1 MAATP
6 SNGRLK
12 LTPSNSPF
20 LARPSRSSRSPMRG
34 RAHDASKLS
43 LQRVIG
49 TTCSSPTG
57 FDTLPSVFAYIAG
70 GAVVVVDVN
79 GDNHTQRFYRARPTA
94 VPLYSVAT
102 FQNTPTTPSGT
113 PKANDS
119 RGRVGPRFPNS
130 PHTSSDWN
138 ESPSNT
144 WTSRERIKAATCL
157 ALSRDGKYLAV
168 GETGYSPRVLVF
180 SLHDASSD
188 NPLISIS
195 EHAFGVN
202 CVAWSAD
209 TQYLASLGAAND
221 GFLYIWKVDPRTGAA
236 RLYKQNRCTSY
247 VKDMLW
253 MGNSLITFGVRHVK
267 MWKPDDGPT
276 ISPTKQKFFSEQP
289 ASTPPSQRTLP
300 GRNILLGPLLEDTF
314 TCAAIV
320 KNSSLII
327 CSETGCVCIM
337 AEDDRQMK
345 LQKVLGLDF
354 SISTIA
360 VKDNIAYVGGRHGHL
375 AVLDIEAVLNAQ
387 PPSACIKETTFCPTG
402 QVALGFLAHK
412 LVTIDSQQSI
422 DIWSSDHVPGKNTK
436 AMASIPIP
444 GHGQSV
450 TGIQALERPN
460 DLNASFLTW
469 TVSGNVSFW
478 TLEGQVQASIDV
490 PIGMTEPENEPDS
503 ANQLTCARATNDGKL
518 LISADRMGVLRMT
531 DIATK
536 EPVLDIK
543 AHTADCRSVSVYDRD
558 GKFLMASCGRDRTA
572 QLFRRTAGGSV
583 EHFQTLEFAAKVV
596 QVMIPSEDK
605 VLTCSFDRTLQ
616 IYDIITKEDDPDSV
630 AAIPSRVI
638 SLRAS
643 PSSMVLGMGQRT
655 VFVSLLDRSICQYE
669 LNTGRKI
676 SCFKCQD
683 ETKGESAVLDSLCFG
698 QWPPKDQDFLLGTSN
713 TDKSI
718 RLYDAQ
724 TGSFLDREWGH
735 TEAINGVCLIENDDG
750 SRKVVSVASDG
761 TMMIWGLDLNDSP
774 PRSVSR
780 EPSPAKDSVSGRPP
794 LRRVLSK
801 AELAEFQRPSPT
813 SGRRSPPRTLQRRTS
828 RFNLAASLRT
838 PTQGLPTSPS
848 STLAEDTPSRRP
860 SADPRNSPP
869 VSPKGKVTRRPSL
882 PNIGTSARK
891 KTSSSNL
898 RGFGSLNMATEQ
910 TCRQLR
916 SYRKK
921 LASSEPISQENLT
934 ELDQELRLTAAA
946 LGDRAIRSRAM
957 NETTVAPV
965 HLLAR
970 REGPLDSWR
979 GGPRGMNQPA
989 FHTPLESLL
998 LFQSLIAQGFDN
1010 GVFARISEQL
1020 INNALIKEGSTYDP
1034 ARLRPDA
1041 LQDLFLRL
1049 LGDELSGEHEKA
1061 VTNDQTTSPNSR
1073 KRKLGSPTLPTLKEI
1088 YEHVDK
1094 IPPLIDRLY
1103 ARYKDNTVAQIRE
1116 DERSFE
1122 TSQKEIQAMERC
1134 ERERRARV
1142 ASQNGTPVLAA
1153 RDQKSSVTP
1162 NGSTSSPAM
1171 ATSSAAPVRRGPTQQ
1186 TPVIPPKPPVSQN
1199 TQPTVAPPSHMPTG
1213 TASIRPST
1221 SPTPP
1226 ISNGSVLQ
1234 PPAGVPQT
1242 TPRPLQA
1249 PQPLKQSPAPRP
1261 DNGAKLKDGHTASG
1275 AALKWEKPYQP
1286 PQTATPPP
1294 RQVQSPVAQGPTA
1307 PPPALQQHPQ
1317 QHLQQVPSQQHWY
1330 PQQSAQ
1336 FSPKPGA
1343 QPLSHPQTPQQ
1354 AWPQP
1359 TAPQPPQAQSQ
1370 AQTHHQQRPQSPQ
1383 VIQPSAPHTA
1393 RAQHATPPQHT
1404 QQLQRIQTPTQAQQ
1418 AQAQQSSQTQPVTHI
1433 QPHSLPQQHQQK
1445 PRPNTAKPGLAPPQ
1459 HAGQLAPPLQP
1470 APPRPVAESPGG
1482 QTLHA
1487 RPSSTTPVPHPRPIQ
1502 PPQGQTQQVRQ
1513 IATGSPAPLA
1523 ASAGSAAS
1531 PQQRWPLGYQPQ
1543 PQHGSPVSSP
1553 VPSASKVQSSQY
1565 ASQPSRPGVLG
1576 HIIRQALN
1584 TPVKKL
1590 GIPSA
1595 PHTPISA
1602 TPTHVTHGFGT
1613 KWAPHSTPSTPGP
1626 SHMSV
1631 APQSPAFEPVSPP
1644 QKPATLP
1651 GSAGSTPRP
1660 LRKQAPKTASKVEQT
1675 VAKPA
1680 RGRSA
1685 RVGQKARALSSTPSL
1700 TRSRRSHSILS
1711 HTDEPPTQTS
1721 ESASKIKDEDATP
1734 RPTEDTGD
1742 TTADESVP
1750 GRPQIMTP
1758 GSVSSRLYKR
1768 KRQITPVNPP
1778 PETTQVLW
1786 TRGFT
1791 KVSSSALDQISSH
1804 RDANMFATRLREKDA
1819 PNYRQIVLQPQDIT
1833 SIRSAI
1839 KHGNKAAVQAAAGLP
1854 GGDPGTAHVWLP
1866 ISDELV
1872 PPKGIINS
1880 AQLERE
1886 LVHMFCNAIMY
1897 NADPDRGPGPGFMKR
1912 SQDEEEEEVV
1922 GYRLDENGVVKNTR
1936 SMFVEVEK
1944 LLGDLRS
1951 AEKERSAPPPSA
1963 ARPASVATPAEE
1975 TGDDE
1980 DEGERETGTAK
1991 RRRIGARG

>member
-1 MAATP
+1 NLLDDKPTKITSSSVNGGNMAATP

-180 SLHDASSD
+180 SLHDTSSD
-188 NPLISIS
+188 SPLISIS

-247 VKDMLW
+247 VKDMVW

-314 TCAAIV
+314 TCAAVV

-327 CSETGCVCIM
+327 CSETGGVCIM

-360 VKDNIAYVGGRHGHL
+360 VKDNIAYVGGRHGHF
-375 AVLDIEAVLNAQ
+375 AVLDIEAVLDAQ

-402 QVALGFLAHK
+402 QVALGFLANK

-436 AMASIPIP
+436 AVASIPIP

-450 TGIQALERPN
+450 TGIQVLERPN

-478 TLEGQVQASIDV
+478 TLEGQVKASIDV
-490 PIGMTEPENEPDS
+490 PIGMTEPENELDPV
-503 ANQLTCARATNDGKL
+503 NQLTCARATNDAKL

-536 EPVLDIK
+536 EAVLDIK

-558 GKFLMASCGRDRTA
+558 DRTA
-572 QLFRRTAGGSV
+572 QLFHRTAVGSI

-616 IYDIITKEDDPDSV
+616 IYDIITKEGDPDSV

-643 PSSMVLGMGQRT
+643 PSSMV
-655 VFVSLLDRSICQYE
+655 LDRSICQYE

-713 TDKSI
+713 TDN
-718 RLYDAQ
+718 
-724 TGSFLDREWGH
+724 FLDREWGH
-735 TEAINGVCLIENDDG
+735 TEAING
-750 SRKVVSVASDG
+750 VVSVASDG
-761 TMMIWGLDLNDSP
+761 TMMIWGLDLNDSLP
-774 PRSVSR
+774 GSTSR
-780 EPSPAKDSVSGRPP
+780 EPSPAKDS
-794 LRRVLSK
+794 

-828 RFNLAASLRT
+828 RFNLAASVRT

-882 PNIGTSARK
+882 PTLGTSARK

-898 RGFGSLNMATEQ
+898 RGFGS
-910 TCRQLR
+910 

-957 NETTVAPV
+957 NETRLVT
-965 HLLAR
+965 LLDEKLRLSYQPRSPTEKDGDSRDGDSPDEEAR
-970 REGPLDSWR
+970 R
-979 GGPRGMNQPA
+979 
-989 FHTPLESLL
+989 
-998 LFQSLIAQGFDN
+998 
-1010 GVFARISEQL
+1010 
-1020 INNALIKEGSTYDP
+1020 
-1034 ARLRPDA
+1034 
-1041 LQDLFLRL
+1041 
-1049 LGDELSGEHEKA
+1049 
-1061 VTNDQTTSPNSR
+1061 
-1073 KRKLGSPTLPTLKEI
+1073 
-1088 YEHVDK
+1088 
-1094 IPPLIDRLY
+1094 
-1103 ARYKDNTVAQIRE
+1103 
-1116 DERSFE
+1116 
-1122 TSQKEIQAMERC
+1122 
-1134 ERERRARV
+1134 
-1142 ASQNGTPVLAA
+1142 
-1153 RDQKSSVTP
+1153 SV
-1162 NGSTSSPAM
+1162 NGS
-1171 ATSSAAPVRRGPTQQ
+1171 
-1186 TPVIPPKPPVSQN
+1186 
-1199 TQPTVAPPSHMPTG
+1199 
-1213 TASIRPST
+1213 
-1221 SPTPP
+1221 
-1226 ISNGSVLQ
+1226 
-1234 PPAGVPQT
+1234 
-1242 TPRPLQA
+1242 
-1249 PQPLKQSPAPRP
+1249 
-1261 DNGAKLKDGHTASG
+1261 
-1275 AALKWEKPYQP
+1275 
-1286 PQTATPPP
+1286 
-1294 RQVQSPVAQGPTA
+1294 
-1307 PPPALQQHPQ
+1307 
-1317 QHLQQVPSQQHWY
+1317 
-1330 PQQSAQ
+1330 
-1336 FSPKPGA
+1336 
-1343 QPLSHPQTPQQ
+1343 
-1354 AWPQP
+1354 
-1359 TAPQPPQAQSQ
+1359 
-1370 AQTHHQQRPQSPQ
+1370 
-1383 VIQPSAPHTA
+1383 
-1393 RAQHATPPQHT
+1393 
-1404 QQLQRIQTPTQAQQ
+1404 
-1418 AQAQQSSQTQPVTHI
+1418 
-1433 QPHSLPQQHQQK
+1433 
-1445 PRPNTAKPGLAPPQ
+1445 
-1459 HAGQLAPPLQP
+1459 
-1470 APPRPVAESPGG
+1470 
-1482 QTLHA
+1482 
-1487 RPSSTTPVPHPRPIQ
+1487 
-1502 PPQGQTQQVRQ
+1502 
-1513 IATGSPAPLA
+1513 
-1523 ASAGSAAS
+1523 
-1531 PQQRWPLGYQPQ
+1531 
-1543 PQHGSPVSSP
+1543 
-1553 VPSASKVQSSQY
+1553 
-1565 ASQPSRPGVLG
+1565 
-1576 HIIRQALN
+1576 
-1584 TPVKKL
+1584 
-1590 GIPSA
+1590 
-1595 PHTPISA
+1595 
-1602 TPTHVTHGFGT
+1602 
-1613 KWAPHSTPSTPGP
+1613 
-1626 SHMSV
+1626 
-1631 APQSPAFEPVSPP
+1631 
-1644 QKPATLP
+1644 
-1651 GSAGSTPRP
+1651 
-1660 LRKQAPKTASKVEQT
+1660 
-1675 VAKPA
+1675 
-1680 RGRSA
+1680 
-1685 RVGQKARALSSTPSL
+1685 
-1700 TRSRRSHSILS
+1700 
-1711 HTDEPPTQTS
+1711 
-1721 ESASKIKDEDATP
+1721 
-1734 RPTEDTGD
+1734 
-1742 TTADESVP
+1742 
-1750 GRPQIMTP
+1750 
-1758 GSVSSRLYKR
+1758 
-1768 KRQITPVNPP
+1768 
-1778 PETTQVLW
+1778 
-1786 TRGFT
+1786 
-1791 KVSSSALDQISSH
+1791 SSSLS
-1804 RDANMFATRLREKDA
+1804 
-1819 PNYRQIVLQPQDIT
+1819 P
-1833 SIRSAI
+1833 
-1839 KHGNKAAVQAAAGLP
+1839 
-1854 GGDPGTAHVWLP
+1854 
-1866 ISDELV
+1866 
-1872 PPKGIINS
+1872 
-1880 AQLERE
+1880 
-1886 LVHMFCNAIMY
+1886 
-1897 NADPDRGPGPGFMKR
+1897 
-1912 SQDEEEEEVV
+1912 
-1922 GYRLDENGVVKNTR
+1922 
-1936 SMFVEVEK
+1936 
-1944 LLGDLRS
+1944 
-1951 AEKERSAPPPSA
+1951 
-1963 ARPASVATPAEE
+1963 
-1975 TGDDE
+1975 
-1980 DEGERETGTAK
+1980 
-1991 RRRIGARG
+1991 

>member
-774 PRSVSR
+774 PRS
-780 EPSPAKDSVSGRPP
+780 PKPG
-794 LRRVLSK
+794 L
-801 AELAEFQRPSPT
+801 LANAIDVIR
-813 SGRRSPPRTLQRRTS
+813 
-828 RFNLAASLRT
+828 
-838 PTQGLPTSPS
+838 LP
-848 STLAEDTPSRRP
+848 
-860 SADPRNSPP
+860 
-869 VSPKGKVTRRPSL
+869 
-882 PNIGTSARK
+882 
-891 KTSSSNL
+891 
-898 RGFGSLNMATEQ
+898 
-910 TCRQLR
+910 
-916 SYRKK
+916 
-921 LASSEPISQENLT
+921 
-934 ELDQELRLTAAA
+934 
-946 LGDRAIRSRAM
+946 
-957 NETTVAPV
+957 TVAPV

-1758 GSVSSRLYKR
+1758 GSVSSCLYKR